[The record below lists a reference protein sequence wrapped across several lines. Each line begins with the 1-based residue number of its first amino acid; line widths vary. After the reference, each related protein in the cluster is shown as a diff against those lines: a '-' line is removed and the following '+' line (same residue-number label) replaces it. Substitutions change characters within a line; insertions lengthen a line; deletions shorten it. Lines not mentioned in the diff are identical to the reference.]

1 VRVTKRRAQT
11 RARLLDAAFRVFA
24 AKGFGAARIDDVC
37 AAAGYTRG
45 AFYSNFA
52 TLDELFFALYDE
64 RAAIIAAQV
73 AEALTVD
80 APAGAAS
87 PAGAAPLAGAVPLAG
102 AASAAGAAPADA
114 PTADAPAADG
124 FAPLEPSIHAV
135 IARTAA
141 TLLLDRDWL
150 LVKTDFLLYAAR
162 HPEVAVRLAA
172 HRAELRHAIEARL
185 GAVRGRLALPPGVA
199 DLPAA
204 AHAVVAAYDGVTVQL
219 LLAGDVAAAREWLT
233 QLLTALLVR

>member
-1 VRVTKRRAQT
+1 MRVTKRRAET

-24 AKGFGAARIDDVC
+24 AKGFGPARIDDVC
-37 AAAGYTRG
+37 EAAGYTRG

-64 RAAIIAAQV
+64 RAAVIAAQV
-73 AEALTVD
+73 SDALT
-80 APAGAAS
+80 
-87 PAGAAPLAGAVPLAG
+87 
-102 AASAAGAAPADA
+102 
-114 PTADAPAADG
+114 ADG
-124 FAPLEPSIHAV
+124 PAPLEPSIDAV

-162 HPEVAVRLAA
+162 HPEVATRLAA
-172 HRAELRHAIEARL
+172 HRAELRRAIEARL
-185 GAVRGRLALPPGVA
+185 SAVQGRLALPPGVA
-199 DLPAA
+199 DVPAA

-219 LLAGDVAAAREWLT
+219 LLDRDVPAARRWLT
-233 QLLTALLVR
+233 ELLTAL